1 MMKKIIKTLTVT
13 GLVLAFWH
21 KKGQVKAQPKSVHTK
36 QSKQLWRL
44 PTIGYVGSAT
54 LLGMGIAVMTP
65 AYAMNESAVQNFANS
80 MNTAANSQNIGM
92 VSRLIDD
99 NAVISL
105 TRKGKTTSL
114 DKNAYLQLL
123 QKSWAGASDYR
134 YNINITDVVITGNQA
149 RATVV
154 TTESWVKSGHRTT
167 FITQSKA
174 TLSQIGGNAVL
185 LRAVSQV
192 TIE

>member
-1 MMKKIIKTLTVT
+1 MKKIIKTLAAV
-13 GLVLAFWH
+13 GLTAVLWH
-21 KKGQVKAQPKSVHTK
+21 KKNQDNKGKEVISKSK
-36 QSKQLWRL
+36 WRGRL
-44 PTIGYVGSAT
+44 PTLGVIGSAV
-54 LLGMGIAVMTP
+54 LLGSAVMMP
-65 AYAMNESAVQNFANS
+65 AHAMSESAIQSFASN
-80 MNTAANSQNIGM
+80 MNTAANTQNIGM

-134 YNINITDVVITGNQA
+134 YNISVTDIVITGNQA
-149 RATVV
+149 RANVV
-154 TTESWVKSGHRTT
+154 TTESWVKGGQRTT

-174 TLSQIGGNAVL
+174 TLSQVGGNAVL